1 MRLYIKI
8 KYFFFKIILIF
19 FRRLFL
25 YDCEW
30 RFFDVYFFVVICEL
44 CVVLFYFNV
53 DFIIGLDVIKEK
65 FKFSVENVIVIYIG
79 NNEIFLD

>member
-1 MRLYIKI
+1 M
-8 KYFFFKIILIF
+8 
-19 FRRLFL
+19 
-25 YDCEW
+25 
-30 RFFDVYFFVVICEL
+30 YFFVVICEL
-44 CVVLFYFNV
+44 RVVLFYFNV